1 MRIGYA
7 KGISMLKS
15 DDASK
20 EFSEKY
26 KVDRIFTDKHGE
38 CTARREMINYLREGD
53 EVIVEDIYDI
63 CDSVRD
69 LIDLLVQL
77 HVKGVHF
84 CCKKCKIHTVLK
96 EWEQVLSVL
105 ATAGQPSEAVKGRTQ
120 KYAEDLEDCIN
131 MVNHGIMTVAEVCEL
146 LKISRS
152 TYFRRAGVIAPK
164 IPKERHIED
173 FNKYDDMTKSG
184 EITVAEACKKMN
196 IAPVTFYRF
205 RKLQKKEGSEK
216 QKT

>member
-15 DDASK
+15 DDANK

-26 KVDRIFTDKHGE
+26 KVDRIFADKHGE
-38 CTARREMINYLREGD
+38 WTARREMINYLREGD

-84 CCKKCKIHTVLK
+84 CCEKYKIHTALK

-105 ATAGQPSEAVKGRTQ
+105 ATAGQPSEAVKGRAQ

-152 TYFRRAGVIAPK
+152 TYFRRARVITPK
-164 IPKERHIED
+164 VPKERHIED
-173 FNKYDDMTKSG
+173 FDKYDDLTKSG
-184 EITVAEACKKMN
+184 ETTVAEACKRMN
-196 IAPVTFYRF
+196 IAPATFYRL
-205 RKLQKKEGSEK
+205 RRLRENPEKK
-216 QKT
+216 